1 MRIAGKAG
9 SGRQSITGSGWL
21 AVKKERKKRRMTSG
35 RMNEESH
42 ADRRQSGKRQAKQNG
57 KRQAKQ
63 NGKRQAKQ
71 SGKRQAKQNGKR
83 QAKQNGKRQAKQSG
97 KRQAKQNGKRLAGDK
112 KKKET
117 PDDIRQNGHR
127 SGIACRTI
135 NEKEAYPQPIPER
148 RERGATVKEK
158 V

>member
-42 ADRRQSGKRQAKQNG
+42 ADRR
-57 KRQAKQ
+57 
-63 NGKRQAKQ
+63 Q